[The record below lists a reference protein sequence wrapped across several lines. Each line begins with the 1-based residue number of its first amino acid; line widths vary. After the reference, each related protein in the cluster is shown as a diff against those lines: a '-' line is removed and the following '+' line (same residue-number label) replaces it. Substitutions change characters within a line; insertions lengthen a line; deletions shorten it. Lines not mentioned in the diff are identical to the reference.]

1 MGRSHAELDLC
12 DSRATDAFFAAEK
25 PEFVF
30 LSAAKV
36 GGIGAN
42 QKYPVDFLENN
53 LEMQTN
59 VTRACN
65 KHGVKKLMFLGSS
78 CIYPKD
84 APQPMNES
92 ALMTGPLEPT
102 NQWYSMAKITGIL
115 LIQAY
120 RQQYGLNGICVQPT
134 NLYGPKDNYD
144 LASAHVLPA
153 TIRKAHEAKNRG
165 DEEFKVWGTG
175 KAMREF
181 LHIDDLAD
189 ACVFLMQTYDDE
201 AIVNIGTGKD
211 VTIRELATQVCKTVG
226 FKGKI
231 VFDTTK
237 TDGTPRKLLD
247 VSKLKK
253 LGWSYTIDLEEGIK
267 GAYQDYL
274 NEHVNN
280 K

>member
-92 ALMTGPLEPT
+92 AFMTGPLEPT
-102 NQWYSMAKITGIL
+102 NQWYSMAKITAIL